1 MCAALLVSLG
11 PLVGGWVKHLHDLR
25 QLPPTRVGTVS
36 GSYDALARCAA
47 TELQAAPASTFA
59 TGLGNLLYQVGERS
73 AERSVTVTGMITP
86 MGNTI
91 PIVDFV
97 FDGRNEGVTRI
108 ESRRS
113 SAQGPRL
120 ERQAWP
126 YIERCAGRP
135 VRLEPDLNA
144 KP

>member
-1 MCAALLVSLG
+1 M
-11 PLVGGWVKHLHDLR
+11 
-25 QLPPTRVGTVS
+25 
-36 GSYDALARCAA
+36 
-47 TELQAAPASTFA
+47 
-59 TGLGNLLYQVGERS
+59 
-73 AERSVTVTGMITP
+73 TVTGMITP

-97 FDGRNEGVTRI
+97 FDGRDESVTRI

-120 ERQAWP
+120 EREAWT
-126 YIERCAGRP
+126 YIDRCAGRP
-135 VRLEPDLNA
+135 VRLEPDLQA